1 MLKSNKKITQVKI
14 TEVKKTE
21 EKFNMNDPIQ
31 ARLYEQYLYNL
42 KKYSRK
48 TKPVLPK

>member
-1 MLKSNKKITQVKI
+1 MLKSNKKI

-48 TKPVLPK
+48 TKKKSKTK

>member
-1 MLKSNKKITQVKI
+1 MLKFNKKI
-14 TEVKKTE
+14 TEVKKNE
-21 EKFNMNDPIQ
+21 KKFNLNDPIQ

-48 TKPVLPK
+48 TKKSKLNRL

>member
-1 MLKSNKKITQVKI
+1 MLKSNKKDTI
-14 TEVKKTE
+14 VKKNE
-21 EKFNMNDPIQ
+21 RKFNLNDPIQ

-48 TKPVLPK
+48 TKKIKTK